1 MQTPNGYSW
10 MSEPWVSTGALV
22 TRMNFALV
30 LASDRLPGVRT
41 DWSKLLGREVL
52 GKPVSATSDDGMN
65 GQADPEAMAKE
76 KKLEQVLLGQVL
88 SEKTRMAVL
97 EHSND
102 SSVTIQAMK
111 EFQGGGGGKGGGGGQ
126 AAAIAG
132 AYDPALVLA
141 GPNARGAAPDDRQAA
156 VMAGLMLGS
165 PEFQR
170 R

>member
-1 MQTPNGYSW
+1 
-10 MSEPWVSTGALV
+10 
-22 TRMNFALV
+22 V

-41 DWSKLLGREVL
+41 DWSRLLGREAL
-52 GKPVSATSDDGMN
+52 GKPVSVTADEGMN
-65 GQADPEAMAKE
+65 GQVDPEAGAKE
-76 KKLEQVLLGQVL
+76 KKLEQVLLGQAL

-102 SSVTIQAMK
+102 SSVAIQAMK
-111 EFQGGGGGKGGGGGQ
+111 EFQGGGKGGGGGQ
-126 AAAIAG
+126 AARAG
-132 AYDPALVLA
+132 DVYDPLGQA
-141 GPNARGAAPDDRQAA
+141 GQARNPNADDRQAA